1 MTTYNTVFED
11 RQYRAIAKRA
21 ARYWQERA
29 KMVDLPL
36 IKTDVPDA
44 VEYRHT
50 RLTDPRIAAEEDP
63 AIINIGPATGGVEQ
77 WEEEGDLG
85 DIQHGYDT
93 FPLGSVQMN
102 LKVINNNINQFVGA
116 NLLADKRAAL
126 IAKFALD
133 VDSGLIRGFYDRTGQ
148 VLIASGYQ
156 QQAGCAVPNDN
167 TPVVITSL
175 NGTDSNL
182 STKGDIW
189 KGIIKMIDA
198 IPFEMREEG
207 PPMVLLAS
215 ENIIK
220 NSKAP
225 DRIYQ
230 DKIEWNFIYDN
241 LIGPEAVEARKIGKV
256 RITNKV
262 LIAGTD
268 TVGTNDRLCL
278 YVPDVRWIAKVASRS
293 FSLLGEKRGML
304 SIKQAWGWRG
314 RCCIFE
320 GQAAQM
326 SEQIV
331 WV

>member
-1 MTTYNTVFED
+1 MTTYNTVLAD
-11 RQYRAIAKRA
+11 RQYREVAKRA
-21 ARYWQERA
+21 AKLYQEKA
-29 KMVDLPL
+29 KMVDLPM
-36 IKTDVPDA
+36 IKTDIPDA
-44 VEYRHT
+44 LTYRHT

-63 AIINIGPATGGVEQ
+63 DIINVGPATGGVEQ

-85 DIQHGYDT
+85 DIQHGYDD

-102 LKVINNNINQFVGA
+102 LKIINGNINQFVGT
-116 NLLADKRAAL
+116 NLLADKREAL

-133 VDSGLIRGFYDRTGQ
+133 VDSGCMRGLYDRTGQ
-148 VLIASGYQ
+148 VLIAGGYQ

-167 TPVVITSL
+167 TAVPVANL

-189 KGIIKMIDA
+189 KGIIKIIDT
-198 IPFEMREEG
+198 IPFAMREEG
-207 PPMVLLAS
+207 PPMIMLMS
-215 ENIIK
+215 ENIFK
-220 NSKAP
+220 NAKAP

-230 DKIEWNFIYDN
+230 DKVEWDFIYDN
-241 LIGPEAVEARKIGKV
+241 LVGPKAIEARKIGTV

-268 TVGTNDRLCL
+268 TVGTNDRICI
-278 YVPDVRWIAKVASRS
+278 YVPDRRWIAKVVSRS

-304 SIKQAWGWRG
+304 SVKQGWGWRG
-314 RCCIFE
+314 RCCVFE
-320 GQAAQM
+320 GAAAQM